1 MSVSLPDQGD
11 GAARARR
18 WERIEAVFHEAAGRP
33 AGEREAFVRSACGG
47 DDAMRDQVMAM
58 LAADAEP
65 DALLDGGLPS
75 AAQAMLG
82 HTPSGLPRESF
93 GPYRV
98 TGLLGEGG
106 MGVVYRGR
114 RDDLG
119 SEAAIKVLRDASLSP
134 ARRERFAFEQ
144 RVLAQ
149 LNHPA
154 IARLY
159 DADTL
164 PDGTP
169 WIAMELVEGRPITA
183 YAREGTLGIRARLE
197 LFREVCEAVRYAHGR
212 AILHRDLKPSNL
224 LVRDDGHVKLLDFGI
239 SKSLESVGDSMDVTR
254 TGVRLMTPAYAA
266 PEQVLGGPLGVHT
279 DVYSLGVVL
288 YELLAG
294 RLPFDLAGRTPSE
307 AATILTEQPVQR
319 PSLVARAGGERGA
332 GVAEWNDLDVLC
344 ATAMHRDPDRRYPT
358 VDALLRDVERFLA
371 QQPLEA
377 RGDSWRYRAGKF
389 VRRNAGAVTASATGF
404 ALLVAVV
411 AVYTVRLRES
421 RNAAQVEAQR
431 LASIQSILTQTLE
444 GGDEAA
450 GPSDTLRVVTL
461 LDGLAR
467 RTAELG
473 ARPVEQAM
481 IERTLGGVF
490 ATRGQLDRADTLLT
504 RAYAH
509 TLLQKHPEPAE
520 IVRDRLALSSLRSD
534 QGRHDDA
541 VRLAR
546 AAHALAEARLGRDNA
561 LTLEALDGLG
571 QALVAAGSFGP
582 ALPILE
588 DCARRQEAAGVPDD
602 EIENTL
608 TNLSNAHSYLG
619 ELAPADS
626 LARLLLDRART
637 RKGPRH
643 PDVANALLNLGSIAE
658 QRGDYAA
665 AERDFREALAISLG
679 WYGGD
684 HPYTA
689 DCLASLG
696 RVLAIAGRSSEADSV
711 LSRALAIKVLV
722 YGARHGEVAGT
733 LSALGEIAQDAGRLD
748 DAFALHVRAADI
760 YREQYGPHHSSLAI
774 EYSNLGSI
782 AAQRSNEREA
792 ERWYRRA
799 LEAYEG
805 SVPPGNLNVGI
816 TRIKLGRAL
825 LHQERYAEA
834 ERSTFG
840 GYQVIATQVE
850 PSSGFLRAARTD
862 LVAEYTAL
870 GRPEAAARFR
880 AELADTA
887 GTK

>member
-1 MSVSLPDQGD
+1 VSAPDERDDTAQ
-11 GAARARR
+11 ARR
-18 WERIEAVFHEAAGRP
+18 WERIEVVFHEAAGRP
-33 AGEREAFVRSACGG
+33 VGEREACVRSLCGG
-47 DDAMRDQVMAM
+47 DDAIREQVMAM

-65 DALLDGGLPS
+65 DALLDRGLHS
-75 AAQAMLG
+75 AAEAVLA
-82 HTPSGLPRESF
+82 HVPLGLPRESF

-106 MGVVYRGR
+106 MGVVYRGW

-169 WIAMELVEGRPITA
+169 WIAMELVEGRPITS
-183 YAREGTLGIRARLE
+183 YARERALGIRARLA
-197 LFREVCEAVRYAHGR
+197 LFREVCVAVRYAHSR

-224 LVRDDGHVKLLDFGI
+224 LVRDDGQVKLLDFGI
-239 SKSLESVGDSMDVTR
+239 SKSLESIGGPLDATR

-279 DVYSLGVVL
+279 DVYSLGIVL

-319 PSLVARAGGERGA
+319 PSLVARAGGERNA
-332 GVAEWNDLDVLC
+332 GVGEWNDLDVLC
-344 ATAMHRDPDRRYPT
+344 TTAMHRDPERRYPT

-389 VRRNAGAVTASATGF
+389 VRRNAAAVTASAAGF

-411 AVYTVRLRES
+411 AVYTARLRES
-421 RNAAQVEAQR
+421 RNAARVEAQR
-431 LASIQSILTQTLE
+431 LESIQSILTQTLE

-461 LDGLAR
+461 LDDLAH
-467 RTAELG
+467 RTAALG
-473 ARPVEQAM
+473 VRPVEQAM

-490 ATRGQLDRADTLLT
+490 TTRGRLDRADTLLT
-504 RAYAH
+504 WAYAH
-509 TLLQKHPEPAE
+509 TLSQKHPEPAE
-520 IVRDRLALSSLRSD
+520 IVRGRLALSILRSK

-546 AAHALAEARLGRDNA
+546 EAHTLGEARLGRNHE
-561 LTLEALDGLG
+561 LTLEAQDGIG
-571 QALVAAGSFGP
+571 HALVEAGSF
-582 ALPILE
+582 AAAVPILE
-588 DCARRQEAAGVPDD
+588 DCVRRQKTAGASDGA
-602 EIENTL
+602 IENTL
-608 TNLSNAHSYLG
+608 TNLSDAHSYLG
-619 ELAPADS
+619 EYGAADS
-626 LARLLLDRART
+626 LNHLLLDRART

-643 PDVANALLNLGSIAE
+643 PDVANALLNLGDGAV
-658 QRGDYAA
+658 QRGDYPA
-665 AERDFREALAISLG
+665 AERDFREALAIELG
-679 WYGGD
+679 WYGEE

-689 DCLASLG
+689 DCLTNLG
-696 RVLAIAGRSSEADSV
+696 RVLAFEGRLTEADSA
-711 LSRALAIKVLV
+711 LTRALAIKMRV
-722 YGARHGEVAGT
+722 YGARHERVAST
-733 LSALGEIAQDAGRLD
+733 LSALGEIAHDAGRLD
-748 DAFALHVRAADI
+748 DAFTLHARAADI
-760 YREQYGPHHSSLAI
+760 YREQFGPHHSSLAI
-774 EYSNLGSI
+774 EYSNLGSVE
-782 AAQRSNEREA
+782 AQRKNEREA

-799 LEAYEG
+799 LDAYEG

-825 LHQERYAEA
+825 LHEERYVEA

-840 GYQVIATQVE
+840 GYGVIAPQVE
-850 PSSGFLRAARTD
+850 PGSGFLRAARTD

-870 GRPEAAARFR
+870 GRPGEAARFR

-887 GTK
+887 GRK